1 MKFPYKY
8 LPFLIITCFAFFNSS
23 MVFSQSSMSAAP
35 EINTPISTDSW
46 EQHFL
51 CLSNQSKFEYI
62 HPGST
67 ELNNS
72 LYSRS
77 LASLL
82 YATATKGNTQPFT
95 LEKTTNPYITS
106 YSPNSSTH
114 WYIGDRLLSTE
125 NSAILGIEFD
135 SAFAY
140 EHGVLRIG
148 DSSEKAVV
156 FLVTLFH

>member
-1 MKFPYKY
+1 MFCYKY
-8 LPFLIITCFAFFNSS
+8 LPFLIIISFVIINSS
-23 MVFSQSSMSAAP
+23 KVFSQNSMYAATK
-35 EINTPISTDSW
+35 INTTISTGSW
-46 EQHFL
+46 EHHFL
-51 CLSNQSKFEYI
+51 SLSNQSKFEYI
-62 HPGST
+62 HPGSS

-72 LYSRS
+72 IYSRS
-77 LASLL
+77 LASFLF
-82 YATATKGNTQPFT
+82 ATATKGNTQPFT

-135 SAFAY
+135 SAFAF

>member
-1 MKFPYKY
+1 MKFMHKY
-8 LPFLIITCFAFFNSS
+8 LPFLIIQFFSVCNTSIL
-23 MVFSQSSMSAAP
+23 FSQSSMTVAT
-35 EINTPISTDSW
+35 EINTTMSTGSW

-51 CLSNQSKFEYI
+51 SLSNQSKFEYI
-62 HPGST
+62 HPGSS

-72 LYSRS
+72 IYSRS
-77 LASLL
+77 LASFLFT
-82 YATATKGNTQPFT
+82 TATKGNTQPFT

-114 WYIGDRLLSTE
+114 WYIGDRLLSTK

-135 SAFAY
+135 STFAF

-156 FLVTLFH
+156 LLITLFH